1 MSQQIVIAYLVFM
14 VAALFTPGPNNMML
28 LTSGLNFGFRRT
40 VPHIFGVGF
49 GFTLLLGL
57 VGAGLGVIFKAYP
70 LIFTVLKYAG
80 AVYLVWLAIG
90 IARSS
95 PQLNGAPEGGRP
107 LSFLGAALYQWVNV
121 KSWVVA
127 IGAMAAYSAIAPYPA
142 NVIVLSGLALVLGL
156 ASALTWAFFGA
167 ALRPLLASPRVVRV
181 FNIVMALALIGSLY
195 PVLWG

>member
-1 MSQQIVIAYLVFM
+1 M
-14 VAALFTPGPNNMML
+14 
-28 LTSGLNFGFRRT
+28 
-40 VPHIFGVGF
+40 
-49 GFTLLLGL
+49 
-57 VGAGLGVIFKAYP
+57 
-70 LIFTVLKYAG
+70 
-80 AVYLVWLAIG
+80 
-90 IARSS
+90 
-95 PQLNGAPEGGRP
+95 
-107 LSFLGAALYQWVNV
+107 YQWVNV